1 MGKRPVMISTVVRGA
16 QEDSATGK
24 PTAVSPMNFSGVE
37 VLKRPIAACEEPT
50 GTPLPRRTQT
60 RQRTA
65 GKHDKFTCTQQT
77 TLVPRRSSHGE
88 RVGCRALPSRIP

>member
-37 VLKRPIAACEEPT
+37 VLKRPIAAASQPT
-50 GTPLPRRTQT
+50 GAPLPQRIQT
-60 RQRTA
+60 RPRAA
-65 GKHDKFTCTQQT
+65 GKHDKFTWAQHQARHS
-77 TLVPRRSSHGE
+77 LYAGSAV
-88 RVGCRALPSRIP
+88 